1 MPGLLCLDRFLWSSF
16 GKYTT
21 KSFISLT
28 ALKINGCVFLN
39 TPHNKEEDKEKGGG
53 GGELKKKIFKKN
65 RLLMYNTSA
74 WLARF

>member
-1 MPGLLCLDRFLWSSF
+1 MTDRSRAPGVSMPGLLCLDRFLWSSF

-39 TPHNKEEDKEKGGG
+39 TPHNKAEDKEKE
-53 GGELKKKIFKKN
+53 GEIEK
-65 RLLMYNTSA
+65 
-74 WLARF
+74 